1 MIYSMGLNTEMYFN
15 FKSSLLILPINVD
28 QTDFVLSF
36 NEDDFEGSRGGAEPN
51 IQSTYILEE

>member
-1 MIYSMGLNTEMYFN
+1 MIYSTGLNTEMYFD

-36 NEDDFEGSRGGAEPN
+36 NEDDF
-51 IQSTYILEE
+51 

>member
-1 MIYSMGLNTEMYFN
+1 MGLNTEMYFN